1 MHGTNITVEVL
12 VWIVGKEI
20 LNYVQQT
27 NAL

>member
-12 VWIVGKEI
+12 LWIVGKEI